1 MEKKIQKD
9 SWLRK
14 IWTLAV
20 VGVMAVVGAG
30 SAWGQDASNPT
41 VIVPADNRTTVHT
54 RTEIIYV
61 DKERELYIPELR
73 INDGYSMD
81 YNRDYAWYV
90 HWYIE
95 KGGGNIKGIDI
106 TLNGNEVQSR
116 GGMIVSG
123 SANATYKT
131 DLRHS
136 ADGLWWYEGHGTGN
150 INNPTGA
157 LLQTQVNGMYE
168 HLSSCAST
176 ITYTA
181 PEGGLNSNDEVVLIC
196 DVSNYRDYTVLENKN
211 GTITNFKEPTLLK
224 RYKYVIR
231 PASECY
237 SVLDAKKPMEI
248 YNIDYP
254 AESASTINI
263 SMLSLPQ
270 NYFWHNGSSLVS
282 GEKFKYS
289 IGTANNEEEY
299 LAYKEFNQYQYQ
311 AQQINLEAYKEKSV
325 IVYVKATNGNSP
337 VLATYTFNPISGN
350 GFLLENEITEDRKP
364 ENNKDLYEVIGTV
377 DFDQEEPI
385 STLTGSNYTDNM
397 AAEPMEQSET
407 VYGFVHKD
415 LASMREYLTSSQN
428 QYGLYRSAGLT
439 DVSVSVTTSD
449 KHNPKYIFKGK
460 DNKDMEKSYKWISPY
475 MDWNEYGDDVL
486 YDRTYEKNGTYGFF
500 YYIDASD
507 DPGTLVDVPIDGL
520 LCGYTELVVTAW
532 VADMTRPSPATSTGY
547 KPLPPNINLILKG
560 TYQNE
565 EVVLHRFTSGDAKV
579 KYDNNVNQNL
589 MKWQQLCYRITLN
602 IENIEEYSDFHLEVQ
617 NNEPHTDGADYAIDD
632 VCIYKTKPNIRVARK
647 DECDASTL
655 TVSSDYGTLLRNM
668 GWKAGQDVPNTV
680 NRPANMQ
687 QYNYGF
693 PEGAEGNKYGNIY
706 FAFLEGLKNVEHE
719 DGSTEL
725 VVGTPDTEFLSY
737 SSKDK
742 LDKDIKPIVVEDG
755 KYRWVR
761 VNRSLTNPSYQSVY
775 SYRVVISTDISNLPD
790 NEAAALAQEKIWN
803 FQAVLDFNADTERGW
818 ATNRADK
825 DKIPKSIDIKEDG
838 TITTIKAGDGL
849 IKANKLTVKNIANE
863 ENNDLYIK
871 LGEELYKYLQI
882 PRMRCPWRT
891 TENGVER
898 LNLYEMDVTVTDL
911 MYVGEEYGQ
920 DASGNPLTA
929 SGKYHVML
937 FSATQ
942 INNYANPTE
951 VSKDIVASPCALISP
966 FEVQPSAT
974 ILVRTTSDD
983 NTAICLGSLKKITA
997 ELNFYE
1003 DKGGKDVPTE
1013 APTDLDYVFDWYLGS
1028 RADYDAIEDQYKF
1041 TVKDAIVAYRTYSS
1055 NATSPFEKEDLK
1067 SWLPS
1072 DTNMKTVLENLFDKE
1087 LLLTGTTPGEAFD
1100 LRIEQEQIVAM
1111 PYVQEGYSVGDK
1123 TYIYCT
1129 EETNVDLRVSDNM
1142 IPELHLGFPD
1152 VSYPFK
1158 GEVPLRL
1165 GHVNMGQTIPLTI
1178 PVRKGFT
1185 DTMAG
1190 DKLGKP
1196 TTGATVSIEI
1206 SPNTYKDV
1214 GVLNKLEIS
1223 KDAQNATIEIVFN
1236 DDAKTVLLEGHQY
1249 DLFIPFI
1256 QYQGNSIL
1264 TDECDGLISLPVK
1277 IVPEYLT
1284 WKGDPTDLWQSDME
1298 NWTIS
1303 TSDELYQKVTNTKAT
1318 PSYSPLYFTK
1328 ITIPAGMELQ
1338 LKAPVYKG
1346 NVLTWDSADSD
1357 DLFRYDMAVNNTG
1370 EGNAIKV
1377 VPYYINDIEQIYFK
1391 PKATLLDQYRLT
1403 YDKAWVEFE
1412 MTPGDDY
1419 WMASPLKEVYAGDMY
1434 APTSGGQQNTEAFT
1448 PIKYDSDKNDRWNPA
1463 FYQKAWDN
1471 KIQYAAS
1478 ANKNGIPDN
1487 SEIEKVDIVPS
1498 NWSIEYNDVTVPY
1511 TIGKGFYS
1519 RVEMTGATNNTVRV
1533 RLPKADNDYKYEYSP
1548 TTRALHDVTDK
1559 TEQPN
1564 LADLDADGSMILDL
1578 SKVDND
1584 RDHFLI
1590 GNPYMAY
1597 LDMEKFLGANANVL
1611 AKKYWTIDNGKVIV
1625 GTPDVVGTS
1634 GEWPDEQTS
1643 GYVAP
1648 MQAFFVERVGYDP
1661 NATKADGETTETKN
1675 VTFKASMTVSAT
1687 NAETK
1692 AFAATNP
1699 VLTLTA
1705 SSKEGQSRAAVVQKS
1720 DASNQYEADKDAV
1733 ALLDSEIDAPMAYT
1747 IAGNYAAAVNAIH
1760 DYKNVPLG
1768 VYAKDGEEVE
1778 LTIEGASQLVSPLY
1792 LYDAVTRS
1800 TTPIEGD
1807 SYTLSLTG
1815 SSHGRYFLTTDEGIK
1830 AEGDIRI
1837 YSPAD
1842 GQLIIASTPSDRLKQ
1857 VQVYDLNGRMVESRQ
1872 NVGTATCQLYVS
1884 SGIYIV
1890 RVQSEQGEAQAK
1902 LKIK

>member
-1 MEKKIQKD
+1 MEKRIQKD

-20 VGVMAVVGAG
+20 VGVMTIVGAG
-30 SAWGQDASNPT
+30 SAWGQTTINPASNR
-41 VIVPADNRTTVHT
+41 NTVHT

-61 DKERELYIPELR
+61 DGSRELYIPELR
-73 INDGYSMD
+73 INDASFS

-90 HWYIE
+90 HWYGA
-95 KGGGNIKGIDI
+95 KGSIAGKNINIDKPTAEARGGAVRGGN
-106 TLNGNEVQSR
+106 
-116 GGMIVSG
+116 
-123 SANATYKT
+123 YKT
-131 DLRHS
+131 DLRS
-136 ADGLWWYEGHGTGN
+136 ATDGLWWYEGHGTKDTN
-150 INNPTGA
+150 APTGN
-157 LLQTQVNGMYE
+157 LSQEQSNGQYL
-168 HLSSCAST
+168 HLASCAST
-176 ITYTA
+176 ITYTE
-181 PEGGLNSNDEVVLIC
+181 PSGGLTGEDVLIC
-196 DVSNYRDYTVLENKN
+196 DVSNYRDYNLSGNT
-211 GTITNFKEPTLLK
+211 FQEPTLLK
-224 RYKYVIR
+224 RYKYIIR
-231 PASECY
+231 SAEECATKLK
-237 SVLDAKKPMEI
+237 SGPLET

-254 AESASTINI
+254 IRSASSINF

-270 NYFWHNGSSLVS
+270 NYFWYEGSSLVS
-282 GEKFKYS
+282 ASGFQYR
-289 IGTANNEEEY
+289 IGTVGAFTDFPAN
-299 LAYKEFNQYQYQ
+299 QPQVVT
-311 AQQINLEAYKEKSV
+311 INLSSYTSESV
-325 IVYVKATNGNSP
+325 TVYVRATNGSENRP
-337 VLATYTFNPISGN
+337 ILATYTFNPTSGTE
-350 GFLLENEITEDRKP
+350 FVLEDYVSDNRKP
-364 ENNKDLYEVIGTV
+364 ENDKDMYELIGSV
-377 DFDQEEPI
+377 DFDQDNRV
-385 STLTGSNYTDNM
+385 SSLTAANYQDNI
-397 AAEPMEQSET
+397 AYSPMEQSET
-407 VYGFVHKD
+407 VYGF
-415 LASMREYLTSSQN
+415 LYPNTPSMRSYLTPSQN
-428 QYGLYRSAGLT
+428 QYGLYRSANVGSIST
-439 DVSVSVTTSD
+439 NSVAIS
-449 KHNPKYIFKGK
+449 GK
-460 DNKDMEKSYKWISPY
+460 TYRWIPPLMNGSYAGENW
-475 MDWNEYGDDVL
+475 VL
-486 YDRTYEKNGTYGFF
+486 YDRTWEKGGKEYGFF

-507 DPGTLVDVPIDGL
+507 DPGTLVNVPIDGT

-532 VADMTRPSPATSTGY
+532 VADMTRPSDS
-547 KPLPPNINLILKG
+547 PLPPNINLILKG
-560 TYQNE
+560 YHKNDNDN
-565 EVVLHRFTSGDAKV
+565 EVVLHQFTSGNALTQGDP
-579 KYDNNVNQNL
+579 NNYL
-589 MKWQQLCYRITLN
+589 MKWQQLCYRITLTEED
-602 IENIEEYSDFHLEVQ
+602 IENYHNFHLEVQ

-775 SYRVVISTDISNLPD
+775 SYRVVISTDISKLPD
-790 NEAAALAQEKIWN
+790 NEADALAQEKKWN
-803 FQAVLDFNADTERGW
+803 FQAVLDFNADTKRGW
-818 ATNRADK
+818 AADRK
-825 DKIPKSIDIKEDG
+825 ENEIPKSIDIKEDG
-838 TITTIKAGDGL
+838 TITTIEAGDGL
-849 IKANKLTVKNIANE
+849 IKANKLTVNNIANE
-863 ENNDLYIK
+863 DNNDLYIK

-942 INNYANPTE
+942 INNYADPTQ
-951 VSKDIVASPCALISP
+951 VGRDVVASPCALISP

-974 ILVRTTSDD
+974 IVVRTTSDD
-983 NTAICLGSLKKITA
+983 NTAICLGTLKKITA

-1028 RADYDAIEDQYKF
+1028 RADYDAIEEKYKF

-1072 DTNMKTVLENLFDKE
+1072 DTNMKTVLENLFEKE

-1111 PYVQEGYSVGDK
+1111 PYVQKEYSVGDK

-1178 PVRKGFT
+1178 PVREGFT
-1185 DTMAG
+1185 NTMAG

-1223 KDAQNATIEIVFN
+1223 KNAQNATIEIAFN
-1236 DDAKTVLLEGHQY
+1236 DDAKTVLLEGQQY
-1249 DLFIPFI
+1249 ELFIPFI
-1256 QYQGNSIL
+1256 QYQGNSLL

-1284 WKGDPTDLWQSDME
+1284 WKGNPTDLWQSDMK

-1303 TSDELYQKVTNTKAT
+1303 ISDELYNKVSNTAKT

-1328 ITIPAGMELQ
+1328 ITIPAGKELQ
-1338 LKAPVYKG
+1338 LKEPEYKG
-1346 NVLTWDSADSD
+1346 RVLKSWTSEGD
-1357 DLFRYDMAVNNTG
+1357 DNFRYDMAVNNTG
-1370 EGNAIKV
+1370 EKEAIEV

-1391 PKATLLDQYRLT
+1391 PEATLLNQHRLT

-1463 FYQKAWDN
+1463 FYQKAWN
-1471 KIQYAAS
+1471 RCVTYADAES
-1478 ANKNGIPDN
+1478 DGDATSTVTVEAVK
-1487 SEIEKVDIVPS
+1487 S
-1498 NWSIEYNDVTVPY
+1498 NWSVEYNNTTTPY
-1511 TIGKGFYS
+1511 SIGKGFYL
-1519 RVEMTGATNNTVRV
+1519 RVEDEDATENTVMV
-1533 RLPKADNDYKYEYSP
+1533 RLPKNDEHYTYETRVADGINNVDTK
-1548 TTRALHDVTDK
+1548 RHQK
-1559 TEQPN
+1559 N
-1564 LADLDADGSMILDL
+1564 LADLDTDGSMTLDL
-1578 SKVDND
+1578 STVDND
-1584 RDHFLI
+1584 GDHFLI

-1597 LDMEKFLGANANVL
+1597 LDMSAFLGANTNVL
-1611 AKKYWTIDNGKVIV
+1611 ANKYWTVDGNKGVIV
-1625 GTPDVVGTS
+1625 GTPDVV
-1634 GEWPDEQTS
+1634 WPDGSELTS
-1643 GYVAP
+1643 GYIAP

-1661 NATKADGETTETKN
+1661 NATKADGETTETKK
-1675 VTFKASMTVSAT
+1675 VTFNASMTVSAT
-1687 NAETK
+1687 TATNTETK

-1705 SSKEGQSRAAVVQKS
+1705 SSKQGQSRAAVVQKS

-1778 LTIEGASQLVSPLY
+1778 LSIEGASQLVSPLY

-1800 TTPIEGD
+1800 TTPIDGD
-1807 SYTLSLTG
+1807 SFTLNLTG

-1872 NVGTATCQLYVS
+1872 NVGTATCQLYVPG
-1884 SGIYIV
+1884 GIYIV

>member
-1 MEKKIQKD
+1 MEKRIQKD

-14 IWTLAV
+14 IRTLAV
-20 VGVMAVVGAG
+20 VGVMAAVGAG
-30 SAWGQDASNPT
+30 SVWGQTTINPASNR
-41 VIVPADNRTTVHT
+41 NTVHT

-61 DKERELYIPELR
+61 DGSRELYIPELR
-73 INDGYSMD
+73 INDASAD
-81 YNRDYAWYV
+81 RSYAWYV
-90 HWYIE
+90 HWYGSRGTIA
-95 KGGGNIKGIDI
+95 KKDI
-106 TLNGNEVQSR
+106 TLDHDAAYSR
-116 GGMIVSG
+116 GGIVKG
-123 SANATYKT
+123 GTYHS
-131 DLRHS
+131 DLRES
-136 ADGLWWYEGHGTGN
+136 TDGYWWYEGYGTSSTDK
-150 INNPTGA
+150 PTGA
-157 LLQTQVNGMYE
+157 LIEAEYADGGDYY
-168 HLSSCAST
+168 HLASCAST
-176 ITYTA
+176 ITYSI
-181 PEGGLNSNDEVVLIC
+181 PSEGLSENDEDVLIC
-196 DVSNYRDYTVLENKN
+196 DVSNYRNYDWVNDKT
-211 GTITNFKEPTLLK
+211 FKEPTLLK
-224 RYKYVIR
+224 RYKYIIR
-231 PASECY
+231 PATECADK
-237 SVLDAKKPMEI
+237 LKNGPLET

-254 AESASTINI
+254 IESAKTINF

-270 NYFWHNGSSLVS
+270 NYFWYENSSLVS
-282 GEKFKYS
+282 AIGFEYKIGENGSYIPFP
-289 IGTANNEEEY
+289 T
-299 LAYKEFNQYQYQ
+299 NQPQVM
-311 AQQINLEAYKEKSV
+311 QIDLSAHTSGSV
-325 IVYVKATNGNSP
+325 VVYVRAINGNVDRP
-337 VLATYTFNPISGN
+337 ILATYKFNPTSKT
-350 GFLLENEITEDRKP
+350 GFLLENEISEDRKP

-377 DFDQEEPI
+377 DFDQEKVI
-385 STLTGSNYTDNM
+385 SSLTSNNYADNI
-397 AAEPMEQSET
+397 ADEPMEQSET
-407 VYGFVHKD
+407 VYGFMYKNLPSARV
-415 LASMREYLTSSQN
+415 YLTSSQN
-428 QYGLYRSAGLT
+428 QYGLYRSAGLEG
-439 DVSVSVTTSD
+439 VS
-449 KHNPKYIFKGK
+449 
-460 DNKDMEKSYKWISPY
+460 KSYDSKNGSISYTFNGYSKRYLWIPAVRNW
-475 MDWNEYGDDVL
+475 DTYGADCVF
-486 YDRTYEKNGTYGFF
+486 YDRTHAKDNTKYGFF

-507 DPGTLVDVPIDGL
+507 DPGTLVNVPIDGT

-532 VADMTRPSPATSTGY
+532 LADMTRAYKNDVKQSDGSTKY
-547 KPLPPNINLILKG
+547 IKPLAPNINLILKG
-560 TYQNE
+560 TDPKGN
-565 EVVLHRFTSGDAKV
+565 EVVLHQFTSGDAKTDYGED
-579 KYDNNVNQNL
+579 KDNDINKNL
-589 MKWQQLCYRITLN
+589 MKWQQLCYRITLTEED
-602 IENIEEYSDFHLEVQ
+602 IENYHNFHLEVQ

-668 GWKAGQDVPNTV
+668 GWKAGQDVPNTAD
-680 NRPANMQ
+680 RPDHMQ

-693 PEGAEGNKYGNIY
+693 PAGDEGDKYGNIY
-706 FAFLEGLKNVEHE
+706 FAFLEGLKEVEHE

-725 VVGTPDTEFLSY
+725 IVGADGTDLSY
-737 SSKDK
+737 EAKDK

-775 SYRVVISTDISNLPD
+775 SYRVVISTDISKLPD
-790 NEAAALAQEKIWN
+790 NEADALAQEKKWN
-803 FQAVLDFNADTERGW
+803 FQAVLDFNADTKRGW

-825 DKIPKSIDIKEDG
+825 DKIPQSIDIKEDG
-838 TITTIKAGDGL
+838 TITTIEDGDGL
-849 IKANKLTVKNIANE
+849 IKANKLTVNNIANE
-863 ENNDLYIK
+863 DNNDLYIK

-951 VSKDIVASPCALISP
+951 VGKDVVASPCALISP

-983 NTAICLGSLKKITA
+983 NTAICLGTLKKITA

-1041 TVKDAIVAYRTYSS
+1041 TVKNAIVAYRTYSS

-1072 DTNMKTVLENLFDKE
+1072 DTNMKAVLEYLFDKE

-1111 PYVQEGYSVGDK
+1111 PYVQEGYSVGSK

-1178 PVRKGFT
+1178 PVREGFT

-1223 KDAQNATIEIVFN
+1223 KNAQNATIEIAFN
-1236 DDAKTVLLEGHQY
+1236 DDAKTVLLEGQQY
-1249 DLFIPFI
+1249 ELFIPFI
-1256 QYQGNSIL
+1256 QYQGNSLL
-1264 TDECDGLISLPVK
+1264 TNECDGLISLPVK
-1277 IVPEYLT
+1277 IVPKYLT
-1284 WKGDPTDLWQSDME
+1284 WKGKAIDLWQSDMK

-1303 TSDELYQKVTNTKAT
+1303 TSGELYNKVSNTAET
-1318 PSYSPLYFTK
+1318 PSYSPLYFTR
-1328 ITIPAGMELQ
+1328 ITIPAGKELQ
-1338 LKAPVYKG
+1338 LKEPGYEG
-1346 NVLTWDSADSD
+1346 RVLKSWTSEGD
-1357 DLFRYDMAVNNTG
+1357 DNFRYDMAVNNTG
-1370 EGNAIKV
+1370 DNEAIQV
-1377 VPYYINDIEQIYFK
+1377 VPYYINGIEQIYFK
-1391 PKATLLDQYRLT
+1391 PGATLLNQHRLT

-1434 APTSGGQQNTEAFT
+1434 APTDGGQQNTEAFT
-1448 PIKYDSDKNDRWNPA
+1448 DITYGSDNSRWNPA
-1463 FYQKAWDN
+1463 FYQKAWN
-1471 KIQYAAS
+1471 KDIQYAAS
-1478 ANKNGIPDN
+1478 DANKDGVPDD
-1487 SEIEKVDIVPS
+1487 SEITSVEVVPS
-1498 NWSIEYNDVTVPY
+1498 NWSIEYNDATVSY
-1511 TIGKGFYS
+1511 AIGKGFYS
-1519 RVEMTGATNNTVRV
+1519 RVEMTGATDNTVKV
-1533 RLPKADNDYKYEYSP
+1533 RLPKADNDYEYEYSP
-1548 TTRALHDVTDK
+1548 TTRALHDITDK

-1564 LADLDADGSMILDL
+1564 LADLDTDGSMTLDL
-1578 SKVDND
+1578 TKVDND
-1584 RDHFLI
+1584 GNHFLV

-1597 LDMEKFLGANANVL
+1597 LNMAAFLDANDNVL
-1611 AKKYWTIDNGKVIV
+1611 EKKYWTIDVKEGTVSV
-1625 GTPDVVGTS
+1625 GTPDVAW
-1634 GEWPDEQTS
+1634 GEGANS

-1648 MQAFFVERVGYDP
+1648 MQAFFVERKGYTP
-1661 NATKADGETTETKN
+1661 TKADEPTEGTKLE
-1675 VTFKASMTVSAT
+1675 VTFNAGMTVSAT
-1687 NAETK
+1687 EVTTSDDTK
-1692 AFAATNP
+1692 SFSAVNP

-1705 SSKEGQSRAAVVQKS
+1705 TSKQGQSRAAVVQKS

-1747 IAGNYAAAVNAIH
+1747 VAGSYAAAVNAIH

-1778 LTIEGASQLVSPLY
+1778 LSIEGASQLVSPLY

-1800 TTPIEGD
+1800 TTPIDGD
-1807 SYTLSLTG
+1807 SFTLNLTG

-1872 NVGTATCQLYVS
+1872 NVGTATCQLYVPG
-1884 SGIYIV
+1884 GIYIV
-1890 RVQSEQGEAQAK
+1890 RVQSEQGEAQ

>member
-1 MEKKIQKD
+1 MDDAVDGINVYTRKD
-9 SWLRK
+9 
-14 IWTLAV
+14 
-20 VGVMAVVGAG
+20 G
-30 SAWGQDASNPT
+30 NPG
-41 VIVPADNRTTVHT
+41 
-54 RTEIIYV
+54 
-61 DKERELYIPELR
+61 R
-73 INDGYSMD
+73 I
-81 YNRDYAWYV
+81 
-90 HWYIE
+90 
-95 KGGGNIKGIDI
+95 
-106 TLNGNEVQSR
+106 
-116 GGMIVSG
+116 
-123 SANATYKT
+123 
-131 DLRHS
+131 
-136 ADGLWWYEGHGTGN
+136 
-150 INNPTGA
+150 
-157 LLQTQVNGMYE
+157 
-168 HLSSCAST
+168 
-176 ITYTA
+176 
-181 PEGGLNSNDEVVLIC
+181 
-196 DVSNYRDYTVLENKN
+196 
-211 GTITNFKEPTLLK
+211 
-224 RYKYVIR
+224 
-231 PASECY
+231 
-237 SVLDAKKPMEI
+237 
-248 YNIDYP
+248 
-254 AESASTINI
+254 
-263 SMLSLPQ
+263 
-270 NYFWHNGSSLVS
+270 
-282 GEKFKYS
+282 
-289 IGTANNEEEY
+289 
-299 LAYKEFNQYQYQ
+299 
-311 AQQINLEAYKEKSV
+311 
-325 IVYVKATNGNSP
+325 
-337 VLATYTFNPISGN
+337 
-350 GFLLENEITEDRKP
+350 
-364 ENNKDLYEVIGTV
+364 
-377 DFDQEEPI
+377 
-385 STLTGSNYTDNM
+385 
-397 AAEPMEQSET
+397 
-407 VYGFVHKD
+407 
-415 LASMREYLTSSQN
+415 
-428 QYGLYRSAGLT
+428 
-439 DVSVSVTTSD
+439 
-449 KHNPKYIFKGK
+449 
-460 DNKDMEKSYKWISPY
+460 
-475 MDWNEYGDDVL
+475 L
-486 YDRTYEKNGTYGFF
+486 YDRTHMKNSNQYGYF
-500 YYIDASD
+500 YYIDATD
-507 DPGTLVDVPIDGL
+507 EPGTIVNVSIDGT
-520 LCGYTELVVTAW
+520 LCGYTELVVVAW
-532 VADMTRPSPATSTGY
+532 LADMTRARFVRGGNKY
-547 KPLPPNINLILKG
+547 PLPPNINLILKG
-560 TYQNE
+560 YDKQNN
-565 EVVLHRFTSGDAKV
+565 EVVLHRFTSGDALTD
-579 KYDNNVNQNL
+579 YNNSEHLGYNMNL
-589 MKWQQLCYRITLN
+589 MKWQQLCYRITLTEED
-602 IENIEEYSDFHLEVQ
+602 IENYHNFHLEVQ

-761 VNRSLTNPSYQSVY
+761 VNRSLTHPSYQSVY
-775 SYRVVISTDISNLPD
+775 SYRVVISTDISKLPD
-790 NEAAALAQEKIWN
+790 NEADALAQEKKWN

-825 DKIPKSIDIKEDG
+825 DEIPKSIDIKENG
-838 TITTIKAGDGL
+838 TITTIEAGDGL
-849 IKANKLTVKNIANE
+849 IKANKLTVNNIANE
-863 ENNDLYIK
+863 DNNDLYIK

-898 LNLYEMDVTVTDL
+898 LNLYEMDVTITDL

-937 FSATQ
+937 FSAKQ
-942 INNYANPTE
+942 INNYANPTDVGKE
-951 VSKDIVASPCALISP
+951 VVASPCALISP

-983 NTAICLGSLKKITA
+983 NTAICLGTLKKITA

-1013 APTDLDYVFDWYLGS
+1013 APTDLAYVFDWYLGS
-1028 RADYDAIEDQYKF
+1028 RADYDAIEDKYQF
-1041 TVKDAIVAYRTYSS
+1041 SVKDAIVDYRKHSS
-1055 NATSPFEKEDLK
+1055 NTTEAFTPDDADWK
-1067 SWLPS
+1067 SWSPS
-1072 DTNMKTVLENLFDKE
+1072 NTDMKTVLEDLFDKE

-1111 PYVQEGYSVGDK
+1111 PYVQEEYSAGGK

-1206 SPNTYKDV
+1206 TPNTYKDV

-1223 KDAQNATIEIVFN
+1223 KDAQDATIEIVFN
-1236 DDAKTVLLEGHQY
+1236 DDAKTVLLEGEQY
-1249 DLFIPFI
+1249 ELFIPFI
-1256 QYQGNSIL
+1256 QYQGNSLL
-1264 TDECDGLISLPVK
+1264 TNECDGLISLPVK

-1284 WKGDPTDLWQSDME
+1284 WKGEATDLWQSDMD

-1303 TSDELYQKVTNTKAT
+1303 TSEELYNKVSNANPT

-1328 ITIPAGMELQ
+1328 ITIPAGKELQ
-1338 LKAPVYKG
+1338 LKEPEYDG
-1346 NVLTWDSADSD
+1346 RVLKSWASEGD
-1357 DLFRYDMAVNNTG
+1357 DNFRYDMAVNNTG
-1370 EGNAIKV
+1370 EKEAIEV

-1391 PKATLLDQYRLT
+1391 PSATLLNQHHLT

-1434 APTSGGQQNTEAFT
+1434 APTDGGQQNTEAFT
-1448 PIKYDSDKNDRWNPA
+1448 DIEYGESNNRWNPA
-1463 FYQKAWDN
+1463 FYQKAWDEAIN
-1471 KIQYAAS
+1471 YAAS
-1478 ANKNGIPDN
+1478 KDADGKAT
-1487 SEIEKVDIVPS
+1487 EIVPVDAVKS
-1498 NWSIEYNDVTVPY
+1498 NWSIEYNDATVPY
-1511 TIGKGFYS
+1511 SIGKGFYL
-1519 RVEMTGATNNTVRV
+1519 RVETDETPTNRKVMV
-1533 RLPKADNDYKYEYSP
+1533 RLPKKDAHYVYE
-1548 TTRALHDVTDK
+1548 TRATDDINNVGAK
-1559 TEQPN
+1559 TNQKN
-1564 LADLDADGSMILDL
+1564 LADLDADDGSMTLDL
-1578 SKVDND
+1578 LTKVDND
-1584 RDHFLI
+1584 GNHFLV

-1597 LDMEKFLGANANVL
+1597 LKMGGDDGFLAVNKSVL
-1611 AKKYWTIDNGKVIV
+1611 AQKYWTIDVKEGTVSV
-1625 GTPDVVGTS
+1625 GTPDVAW
-1634 GEWPDEQTS
+1634 GEGANS

-1648 MQAFFVERVGYDP
+1648 MQAFFVESVDYNPGTTR
-1661 NATKADGETTETKN
+1661 AEGETTEAKK
-1675 VTFKASMTVSAT
+1675 VTFNASMTVA
-1687 NAETK
+1687 
-1692 AFAATNP
+1692 AATATTNGGTKSFSAVNP
-1699 VLTLTA
+1699 ILTLTA
-1705 SSKEGQSRAAVVQKS
+1705 SSKQGQSRAAVVQKS

-1747 IAGNYAAAVNAIH
+1747 VAGSYAAAVNAIH

-1778 LTIEGASQLVSPLY
+1778 LSIEGASQLVSPLY

-1800 TTPIEGD
+1800 TTPIDGD
-1807 SYTLSLTG
+1807 SFTLNLTG

-1872 NVGTATCQLYVS
+1872 NVGTATCQLYVAG
-1884 SGIYIV
+1884 GIYIV

>member
-14 IWTLAV
+14 IRTLAV
-20 VGVMAVVGAG
+20 VGVMTIAGAG
-30 SAWGQDASNPT
+30 SAWGQTTINP
-41 VIVPADNRTTVHT
+41 ALNRNTVHT

-61 DKERELYIPELR
+61 DGSRELYIPELR
-73 INDGYSMD
+73 INDASYS

-90 HWYIE
+90 HWYGASGTIVGKDIAIDKSTAE
-95 KGGGNIKGIDI
+95 ARGGAVRGGN
-106 TLNGNEVQSR
+106 
-116 GGMIVSG
+116 
-123 SANATYKT
+123 YKT
-131 DLRHS
+131 DLRS
-136 ADGLWWYEGHGTGN
+136 ATDGLWWYEGHGTKDTN
-150 INNPTGA
+150 APTGN
-157 LLQTQVNGMYE
+157 LSQERSNGQYL
-168 HLSSCAST
+168 HLASCAST
-176 ITYTA
+176 ITYTE
-181 PEGGLNSNDEVVLIC
+181 PSGGLTGEDVLIC
-196 DVSNYRDYTVLENKN
+196 DVSNYRDYNLS
-211 GTITNFKEPTLLK
+211 GSAFQEPTLLK
-224 RYKYVIR
+224 RYKYIIR
-231 PASECY
+231 SAKECATK
-237 SVLDAKKPMEI
+237 LQNGPLET

-254 AESASTINI
+254 IKSASSINF

-270 NYFWHNGSSLVS
+270 NYFWYEGSSLVS
-282 GEKFKYS
+282 ASGFQYR
-289 IGTANNEEEY
+289 IGTVGDFTDFPAN
-299 LAYKEFNQYQYQ
+299 QPQVIT
-311 AQQINLEAYKEKSV
+311 INLSSYTSESV
-325 IVYVKATNGNSP
+325 TVYVRATNGSDNRP
-337 VLATYTFNPISGN
+337 ILATYTFNPTSDTEFI
-350 GFLLENEITEDRKP
+350 LEDDGIPDARKP
-364 ENNKDLYEVIGTV
+364 ENDKDMYELIGSV
-377 DFDQEEPI
+377 DFDQDNRIP
-385 STLTGSNYTDNM
+385 SLTATNYQDNI
-397 AAEPMEQSET
+397 AYRPMKPSET
-407 VYGFVHKD
+407 VYGF
-415 LASMREYLTSSQN
+415 LYPNTPSMRSYLTPSQN
-428 QYGLYRSAGLT
+428 QYGLYRSANVENIST
-439 DVSVSVTTSD
+439 
-449 KHNPKYIFKGK
+449 NPDPDQDPDPNAIKISGKTYRWIPPLMNADHYKGE
-460 DNKDMEKSYKWISPY
+460 NW
-475 MDWNEYGDDVL
+475 VL
-486 YDRTYEKNGTYGFF
+486 YDRTWEKGGEEYGFF

-507 DPGTLVDVPIDGL
+507 DPGTLVNVPIDGI

-532 VADMTRPSPATSTGY
+532 VADMTRPSES
-547 KPLPPNINLILKG
+547 PLPPNINLILKG
-560 TYQNE
+560 YHINDNDK
-565 EVVLHRFTSGDAKV
+565 EVVLHQFTSGNALTQGDP
-579 KYDNNVNQNL
+579 NNYL
-589 MKWQQLCYRITLN
+589 MKWQQLCYRITLTEED
-602 IENIEEYSDFHLEVQ
+602 IENYHNFHLEVQ

-668 GWKAGQDVPNTV
+668 GWKAGQDVPNTE
-680 NRPANMQ
+680 NRPEDMQ

-693 PEGAEGNKYGNIY
+693 PAGDEGNKYGNIY
-706 FAFLEGLKNVEHE
+706 FAFIEGLTEKVYE

-725 VVGTPDTEFLSY
+725 IVGKDGTDLSY
-737 SSKDK
+737 AAKDK
-742 LDKDIKPIVVEDG
+742 LDEDIKPIVVEDG

-775 SYRVVISTDISNLPD
+775 SYRVVISTDISKLPT
-790 NEAAALAQEKIWN
+790 NETAALEQEKKWN
-803 FQAVLDFNADTERGW
+803 FRAILDFNEDKKREW
-818 ATNRADK
+818 ATDRADK
-825 DKIPKSIDIKEDG
+825 NEIPESIDIKADG
-838 TITTIKAGDGL
+838 TITTIEAGDGL
-849 IKANKLTVKNIANE
+849 IKAGTLTVGNIANE
-863 ENNDLYIK
+863 ENEELYTK

-951 VSKDIVASPCALISP
+951 VDKDVVASPCALISP

-1041 TVKDAIVAYRTYSS
+1041 TVKDAIVAYRAYSS

-1072 DTNMKTVLENLFDKE
+1072 NTNMKTVLENLFDKE

-1111 PYVQEGYSVGDK
+1111 PYVQEEYSAGGK

-1284 WKGDPTDLWQSDME
+1284 WKGDPTDLWQSDMK

-1303 TSDELYQKVTNTKAT
+1303 TSDDLYQKVTNTEAT

-1338 LKAPVYKG
+1338 LKAPVYKE

-1434 APTSGGQQNTEAFT
+1434 APTIGGQQNTEAFT

-1478 ANKNGIPDN
+1478 AEKNGIPDE

-1519 RVEMTGATNNTVRV
+1519 RVEMTGATDNTVRV
-1533 RLPKADNDYKYEYSP
+1533 RLPKADNDYKYEYSL

-1584 RDHFLI
+1584 GDHFLV

-1597 LDMEKFLGANANVL
+1597 LDMSKFFTETNKAVIGE
-1611 AKKYWTIDNGKVIV
+1611 KYWTINDGTVSV
-1625 GTPDVVGTS
+1625 GTPDVVW
-1634 GEWPDEQTS
+1634 GEGSKT
-1643 GYVAP
+1643 GYIAP
-1648 MQAFFVERVGYDP
+1648 MQAFFVERAGYTP
-1661 NATKADGETTETKN
+1661 TTTKADETTEAKME
-1675 VTFKASMTVSAT
+1675 VTFDASMTVSAEDIPT
-1687 NAETK
+1687 SAETK

-1778 LTIEGASQLVSPLY
+1778 LTIEGASRLVSPLY

-1800 TTPIEGD
+1800 TTPIDGD
-1807 SYTLSLTG
+1807 SFTLNLTG

-1872 NVGTATCQLYVS
+1872 NVGTATCQLYVPG
-1884 SGIYIV
+1884 GIYIV

>member
-1 MEKKIQKD
+1 MEKRIQKD

-30 SAWGQDASNPT
+30 SAWGQTTINPASNR
-41 VIVPADNRTTVHT
+41 NTVHT

-61 DKERELYIPELR
+61 DGSRELYIPELR
-73 INDGYSMD
+73 INDASAD
-81 YNRDYAWYV
+81 RSYAWYV
-90 HWYIE
+90 HWYGSRGTIA
-95 KGGGNIKGIDI
+95 KKDI
-106 TLNGNEVQSR
+106 TLDHDAAYSR
-116 GGMIVSG
+116 GGIVKG
-123 SANATYKT
+123 GTYHS
-131 DLRHS
+131 DLRES
-136 ADGLWWYEGHGTGN
+136 TDGYWWYEGYGTSSTDK
-150 INNPTGA
+150 PTEA
-157 LLQTQVNGMYE
+157 LIEAGYADGGDYY
-168 HLSSCAST
+168 HLASCAST
-176 ITYTA
+176 ITYSI
-181 PEGGLNSNDEVVLIC
+181 PSEGLSENDEDVLIC
-196 DVSNYRDYTVLENKN
+196 DVSNYRNYDWVNDKT
-211 GTITNFKEPTLLK
+211 FKEPTLLK
-224 RYKYVIR
+224 RYKYIIR
-231 PASECY
+231 PATECADK
-237 SVLDAKKPMEI
+237 LKNGPLET

-254 AESASTINI
+254 IESAKTINF

-270 NYFWHNGSSLVS
+270 NYFWYENSSLVS
-282 GEKFKYS
+282 AIGFEYKIGENGSYIPFP
-289 IGTANNEEEY
+289 T
-299 LAYKEFNQYQYQ
+299 NQPQVM
-311 AQQINLEAYKEKSV
+311 QIDLSAHTSESV
-325 IVYVKATNGNSP
+325 VVYVRATNGNEDRP
-337 VLATYTFNPISGN
+337 ILATYKFNPTSKT
-350 GFLLENEITEDRKP
+350 GFLLENEISEDRKP

-377 DFDQEEPI
+377 DFDQEKVV
-385 STLTGSNYTDNM
+385 SSLTSNNYADNI
-397 AAEPMEQSET
+397 ADEPMEQSET
-407 VYGFVHKD
+407 VYGFMYKNLPSARV
-415 LASMREYLTSSQN
+415 YLTSSQN
-428 QYGLYRSAGLT
+428 QYGLYRSAGLEG
-439 DVSVSVTTSD
+439 VS
-449 KHNPKYIFKGK
+449 
-460 DNKDMEKSYKWISPY
+460 KSYDSNNGSISYTFNGYSKRYLWIPAVRNW
-475 MDWNEYGDDVL
+475 DTYGADCVF
-486 YDRTYEKNGTYGFF
+486 YDRTHAKDNTKYGFF

-507 DPGTLVDVPIDGL
+507 DPGTLVNVPIDGT

-532 VADMTRPSPATSTGY
+532 LADMTRAYKNDVKQSDGSTKY
-547 KPLPPNINLILKG
+547 IKPLAPNINLILKG
-560 TYQNE
+560 TDPKGN
-565 EVVLHRFTSGDAKV
+565 EVVLHQFTSGDAKTDYGGD
-579 KYDNNVNQNL
+579 KDDDINKNL
-589 MKWQQLCYRITLN
+589 MKWQQLCYRITLTEED
-602 IENIEEYSDFHLEVQ
+602 IENYTNFHLEVQ

-761 VNRSLTNPSYQSVY
+761 VNRSLTHPSYQSVY
-775 SYRVVISTDISNLPD
+775 SYRVVISTDINKLPD
-790 NEAAALAQEKIWN
+790 NEADALAQEKKWN

-825 DKIPKSIDIKEDG
+825 GEIPKSIDIKEDG
-838 TITTIKAGDGL
+838 TITTIEDGDGL
-849 IKANKLTVKNIANE
+849 IKANKLTVNNIANE
-863 ENNDLYIK
+863 DNNDLYIK

-898 LNLYEMDVTVTDL
+898 LNLYGMDVTVTDL

-1013 APTDLDYVFDWYLGS
+1013 APSDLDYVFDWYLGS
-1028 RADYDAIEDQYKF
+1028 RADYDAIEEKYNF
-1041 TVKDAIVAYRTYSS
+1041 TVKDAIVDYREKTQNTTKS
-1055 NATSPFEKEDLK
+1055 FKKEDLK
-1067 SWLPS
+1067 SWSPS
-1072 DTNMKTVLENLFDKE
+1072 NSDMKTVLESLFDQE

-1206 SPNTYKDV
+1206 TPNTYKDV

-1223 KDAQNATIEIVFN
+1223 KNAQNATIEIAFN
-1236 DDAKTVLLEGHQY
+1236 DDAKTVLLEGEQY
-1249 DLFIPFI
+1249 ELFIPFI
-1256 QYQGNSIL
+1256 QYQGNSLL

-1277 IVPEYLT
+1277 IVPKYLT
-1284 WKGDPTDLWQSDME
+1284 WKGEATELWQSDMK

-1303 TSDELYQKVTNTKAT
+1303 TSDELYKKVSNTAKT

-1328 ITIPAGMELQ
+1328 ITIPAGKELQ
-1338 LKAPVYKG
+1338 LNTPVYTNPVYTNK
-1346 NVLTWDSADSD
+1346 VLTWDSADDKD
-1357 DLFRYDMAVNNTG
+1357 DVFRYDMAVNNTG
-1370 EGNAIKV
+1370 TDEAIKV

-1391 PKATLLDQYRLT
+1391 PGATLLNQHLLT
-1403 YDKAWVEFE
+1403 YDKAWVEVE

-1434 APTSGGQQNTEAFT
+1434 APTDGGQQNTEAFT
-1448 PIKYDSDKNDRWNPA
+1448 DIEYGESNDRWNPA
-1463 FYQKAWDN
+1463 FYQKAWDEAIN
-1471 KIQYAAS
+1471 YAAS
-1478 ANKNGIPDN
+1478 KDADGKAT
-1487 SEIEKVDIVPS
+1487 EIVSVDAVKS
-1498 NWSIEYNDVTVPY
+1498 NWSIEYNDATVPY
-1511 TIGKGFYS
+1511 SIGKGFYL
-1519 RVEMTGATNNTVRV
+1519 RVETDKAPTNGKVMV
-1533 RLPKADNDYKYEYSP
+1533 RLPKKDAHYAYE
-1548 TTRALHDVTDK
+1548 TRATDDINNVEAK
-1559 TEQPN
+1559 TNQKN
-1564 LADLDADGSMILDL
+1564 LADLGADGSMTLDL
-1578 SKVDND
+1578 LTKVDND
-1584 RDHFLI
+1584 GAHFLV

-1597 LDMEKFLGANANVL
+1597 LKMGGDDGFLAVNKDVL
-1611 AKKYWTIDNGKVIV
+1611 AQKYWTIDNGKVIV
-1625 GTPDVVGTS
+1625 GTPDVVGTT
-1634 GEWPDEQTS
+1634 GEWPDAQTT
-1643 GYVAP
+1643 GYIAP
-1648 MQAFFVERVGYDP
+1648 MQAFFVESKDYNPGSGT
-1661 NATKADGETTETKN
+1661 TKADGEVTEAKK
-1675 VTFKASMTVSAT
+1675 VTFNASMTVAAAT
-1687 NAETK
+1687 AKGQETK
-1692 AFAATNP
+1692 SFSAVNP

-1705 SSKEGQSRAAVVQKS
+1705 TSKQGQSRAAVVQKS

-1733 ALLDSEIDAPMAYT
+1733 ALLDSELDAPMAYT
-1747 IAGNYAAAVNAIH
+1747 VAGSYAAAVNAIH

-1778 LTIEGASQLVSPLY
+1778 LSIEGASQLVSPLY

-1800 TTPIEGD
+1800 TTPIDGD
-1807 SYTLSLTG
+1807 SFTLNLTG

-1872 NVGTATCQLYVS
+1872 NVGTATCQLYVPG
-1884 SGIYIV
+1884 GIYIV

>member
-1 MEKKIQKD
+1 MEKRIQKD

-14 IWTLAV
+14 IRTLAV

-196 DVSNYRDYTVLENKN
+196 DVSNYRDYTVLENEN

-311 AQQINLEAYKEKSV
+311 VQQINLEAYKEKSV

-407 VYGFVHKD
+407 VYGFVYKD

-449 KHNPKYIFKGK
+449 KHNPKYIFKDK

-507 DPGTLVDVPIDGL
+507 DPGTLVDVPIDGM

-761 VNRSLTNPSYQSVY
+761 VNRSLTHPSYQSVY
-775 SYRVVISTDISNLPD
+775 SYRVVISTDISKLPD
-790 NEAAALAQEKIWN
+790 NEADALAQEKKWN

-825 DKIPKSIDIKEDG
+825 DEIPKSIDIKENG
-838 TITTIKAGDGL
+838 TITTIEAGDGL
-849 IKANKLTVKNIANE
+849 IKANKLTVNNIANE
-863 ENNDLYIK
+863 DNNDLYIK

-898 LNLYEMDVTVTDL
+898 LNLYEMDVTITDL

-942 INNYANPTE
+942 INNYANPTDVGKE
-951 VSKDIVASPCALISP
+951 VVASLCALISP

-983 NTAICLGSLKKITA
+983 NTAICLGTLKKITA

-1003 DKGGKDVPTE
+1003 DVGGKDVPTD

-1111 PYVQEGYSVGDK
+1111 PYVLEEYSAGGK

-1236 DDAKTVLLEGHQY
+1236 DDAKTVLLEGQQY
-1249 DLFIPFI
+1249 ELFIPFI
-1256 QYQGNSIL
+1256 QYQGNSLL
-1264 TDECDGLISLPVK
+1264 TNECDGLISLPVK

-1284 WKGDPTDLWQSDME
+1284 WKGEATDLWQSDMD

-1303 TSDELYQKVTNTKAT
+1303 TSEELYNKVSNANPTQ
-1318 PSYSPLYFTK
+1318 SYSPLYFTK
-1328 ITIPAGMELQ
+1328 ITIPAGKELQ
-1338 LKAPVYKG
+1338 LNAPTYTNK
-1346 NVLTWDSADSD
+1346 VLTWDSANDKD
-1357 DLFRYDMAVNNTG
+1357 DVFRYDMAVNNTG
-1370 EGNAIKV
+1370 KDEAIEV

-1391 PKATLLDQYRLT
+1391 PGATLLNQHRLT

-1412 MTPGDDY
+1412 MKPGTDY
-1419 WMASPLKEVYAGDMY
+1419 WMASPL
-1434 APTSGGQQNTEAFT
+1434 APTDGGQQNTEAFT
-1448 PIKYDSDKNDRWNPA
+1448 DIEYGESNDRWNPA
-1463 FYQKAWDN
+1463 FYQKAWDEAIN
-1471 KIQYAAS
+1471 YAAS
-1478 ANKNGIPDN
+1478 KDADGKAT
-1487 SEIEKVDIVPS
+1487 EIVPVDAVKS
-1498 NWSIEYNDVTVPY
+1498 NWSIEYNDATVPY
-1511 TIGKGFYS
+1511 SIGKGFYL
-1519 RVEMTGATNNTVRV
+1519 RVETDKAPTNGKVMV
-1533 RLPKADNDYKYEYSP
+1533 RLPKKDAHYAYE
-1548 TTRALHDVTDK
+1548 TRATDDINNVEAK
-1559 TEQPN
+1559 KNQKN
-1564 LADLDADGSMILDL
+1564 LADLGADGSMTLDL
-1578 SKVDND
+1578 LTKVDND
-1584 RDHFLI
+1584 GNHFLV

-1597 LDMEKFLGANANVL
+1597 LKMDGDNGFLKANEGVIAP
-1611 AKKYWTIDNGKVIV
+1611 KYWTVDGKNGIVV
-1625 GTPDVVGTS
+1625 GTPDVK
-1634 GEWPDEQTS
+1634 WPTGSELSS
-1643 GYVAP
+1643 GYIAP
-1648 MQAFFVERVGYDP
+1648 MQAFFVEKKGYTP
-1661 NATKADGETTETKN
+1661 TKADEPTDETKME
-1675 VTFKASMTVSAT
+1675 VTFSADMTVSAT
-1687 NAETK
+1687 KVSSASDTK
-1692 AFAATNP
+1692 SFSAVNP

-1705 SSKEGQSRAAVVQKS
+1705 TSKQGQSRAAVVQKS

-1747 IAGNYAAAVNAIH
+1747 VAGSYAAAVNAIH

-1778 LTIEGASQLVSPLY
+1778 LSIEGASQLVSPLY

-1800 TTPIEGD
+1800 TTPIDGD
-1807 SYTLSLTG
+1807 SFTLNLTG

-1872 NVGTATCQLYVS
+1872 NVGTATCQLYVA

>member
-9 SWLRK
+9 SWLKK
-14 IWTLAV
+14 IYVLAV
-20 VGVMAVVGAG
+20 AGVMAMVGAG
-30 SAWGQDASNPT
+30 SAWGQEGATIKKAPNT
-41 VIVPADNRTTVHT
+41 GIVHT
-54 RTEIIYV
+54 KTEIIYV
-61 DKERELYIPELR
+61 DGTRELYIPELK
-73 INDGYSMD
+73 INYLHSFD
-81 YNRDYAWYV
+81 WYI
-90 HWYIE
+90 HWYLEGDGTIE
-95 KGGGNIKGIDI
+95 KNNVSINIEEAQ
-106 TLNGNEVQSR
+106 LR
-116 GGMIVSG
+116 GGTFWLPG
-123 SANATYKT
+123 QTTYTSESVLFTEST
-131 DLRHS
+131 DN
-136 ADGLWWYEGHGTGN
+136 GLWWAGSADSDNSHYGIDASSIKYTIPANFTEGK
-150 INNPTGA
+150 IICDLSNNTDG
-157 LLQTQVNGMYE
+157 
-168 HLSSCAST
+168 
-176 ITYTA
+176 
-181 PEGGLNSNDEVVLIC
+181 GGLNG
-196 DVSNYRDYTVLENKN
+196 DV
-211 GTITNFKEPTLLK
+211 FQEPTLLK
-224 RYKYVIR
+224 RYVYEIKPAKDYVDKLNR
-231 PASECY
+231 PESEGGGPE
-237 SVLDAKKPMEI
+237 KFEI
-248 YNIDYP
+248 DFP
-254 AESASTINI
+254 KGCSTVNFT
-263 SMLSLPQ
+263 MPSLPT
-270 NYFWHNGSSLVS
+270 NYFWGNASPYNQGNKFMYSTQKDYVESSYTEFYIELQNGRYSLS
-282 GEKFKYS
+282 
-289 IGTANNEEEY
+289 
-299 LAYKEFNQYQYQ
+299 L
-311 AQQINLEAYKEKSV
+311 QQVQKINLSSVSEPVTYYVRAKS
-325 IVYVKATNGNSP
+325 TNGAVSP
-337 VLATYTFNPISGN
+337 VLAEFTFNPIENAAFELPEGDDMANLSPERKPW
-350 GFLLENEITEDRKP
+350 ENEDLYDEIGVVNFDLV
-364 ENNKDLYEVIGTV
+364 NKDEDNP
-377 DFDQEEPI
+377 DFLERTNNVSKTPLPQDQ
-385 STLTGSNYTDNM
+385 
-397 AAEPMEQSET
+397 T
-407 VYGFVHKD
+407 VYGFLYTDVEST
-415 LASMREYLTSSQN
+415 LSGSTSASN
-428 QYGLYRSAGLT
+428 QYGLFRSANES
-439 DVSVSVTTSD
+439 DVSEDRTTV
-449 KHNPKYIFKGK
+449 GK
-460 DNKDMEKSYKWISPY
+460 KTYLWIPARINSIATPF
-475 MDWNEYGDDVL
+475 
-486 YDRTYEKNGTYGFF
+486 YDRTYYNTGKTRYGYF

-507 DPGTLVDVPIDGL
+507 DPGTIVDVDIDGS
-520 LCGYTELVVTAW
+520 LCGYTELVVVAW
-532 VADMTRPSPATSTGY
+532 LSDMTRASEQNGEL
-547 KPLPPNINLILKG
+547 PLAPNINLILKG
-560 TYQNE
+560 DDEHGN

-579 KYDNNVNQNL
+579 NYVNGINENL
-589 MKWQQLCYRITLN
+589 LKWQQLCYRITLSTN
-602 IENIEEYSDFHLEVQ
+602 VENYTNFHLEVQ
-617 NNEPHTDGADYAIDD
+617 NNEPHTNGADYAIDD
-632 VCIYKTKPNIRVARK
+632 VRIYKTKPNIRVARK

-668 GWKAGQDVPNTV
+668 GWKAGQNVPNTE

-693 PEGAEGNKYGNIY
+693 PEGEEGNKCGNIY
-706 FAFLEGLKNVEHE
+706 FAFLEGLKEVEHE

-725 VVGTPDTEFLSY
+725 VVGTPDTDFLSY

-742 LDKDIKPIVVEDG
+742 LNKDIKPIVVEDG

-775 SYRVVISTDISNLPD
+775 SYRVVISTDISKLPTD
-790 NEAAALAQEKIWN
+790 ETTALAQEKKWN
-803 FQAVLDFNADTERGW
+803 FQAILDFNEDKERGW
-818 ATNRADK
+818 ATDRADK
-825 DKIPKSIDIKEDG
+825 NEIPASIDIKADG
-838 TITTIKAGDGL
+838 TITTIEAGDGL
-849 IKANKLTVKNIANE
+849 IEAGTLTVDNIANE
-863 ENNDLYIK
+863 ENEELYTK

-891 TENGVER
+891 IENGVER
-898 LNLYEMDVTVTDL
+898 LNLYEMNVTVTDL

-951 VSKDIVASPCALISP
+951 VDKNVVASPCALISP

-1013 APTDLDYVFDWYLGS
+1013 APTGLDYVFDWYLGS
-1028 RADYDAIEDQYKF
+1028 RADYDAIEDRYQF
-1041 TVKDAIVAYRTYSS
+1041 SVKDAIVDYRKHSS
-1055 NATSPFEKEDLK
+1055 NITEVFTPDDADWK
-1067 SWLPS
+1067 SWSPS
-1072 DTNMKTVLENLFDKE
+1072 NAYMKTVLEDLFDKE

-1111 PYVQEGYSVGDK
+1111 PYVQEEYSAGGK

-1284 WKGDPTDLWQSDME
+1284 WEGDPTDLWQSDMK

-1303 TSDELYQKVTNTKAT
+1303 TSDDLYQKVTNTEAT

-1328 ITIPAGMELQ
+1328 ITIPVEKELQ
-1338 LKAPVYKG
+1338 LNTPEYDGRILKSW
-1346 NVLTWDSADSD
+1346 TSEDADD
-1357 DLFRYDMAVNNTG
+1357 FRYDMAVNNTG
-1370 EGNAIKV
+1370 ENKAVEV

-1391 PKATLLDQYRLT
+1391 PKATLLNQHRLT

-1412 MTPGDDY
+1412 MKPGDDY

-1434 APTSGGQQNTEAFT
+1434 APTDGGQQNTEAFT
-1448 PIKYDSDKNDRWNPA
+1448 DIEYGESNDRWNPA
-1463 FYQKAWDN
+1463 FYQKAWN
-1471 KIQYAAS
+1471 RGVTYADAETGGDATS
-1478 ANKNGIPDN
+1478 
-1487 SEIEKVDIVPS
+1487 KVTVEAVKS
-1498 NWSIEYNDVTVPY
+1498 NWSIEYNNTTTPY
-1511 TIGKGFYS
+1511 SIGKGFYL
-1519 RVEMTGATNNTVRV
+1519 RVEDEDATENTVMV
-1533 RLPKADNDYKYEYSP
+1533 RLPKNDEHYTYE
-1548 TTRALHDVTDK
+1548 TRAADGINNVDTKRHQK
-1559 TEQPN
+1559 N
-1564 LADLDADGSMILDL
+1564 LADLDADGSMTLDL
-1578 SKVDND
+1578 STVDND
-1584 RDHFLI
+1584 GNHFLV

-1597 LDMEKFLGANANVL
+1597 LNMAAFLDANDNVL
-1611 AKKYWTIDNGKVIV
+1611 EKKYWTIDVKEGTVSV
-1625 GTPDVVGTS
+1625 GTPDVAW
-1634 GEWPDEQTS
+1634 GEGANS

-1648 MQAFFVERVGYDP
+1648 MQAFFVEKKGYTP
-1661 NATKADGETTETKN
+1661 TKADESTEETDLE
-1675 VTFKASMTVSAT
+1675 VTFNAGMTVSAT
-1687 NAETK
+1687 EVTTSDDTK
-1692 AFAATNP
+1692 SFSAVNP
-1699 VLTLTA
+1699 VLTLIAT
-1705 SSKEGQSRAAVVQKS
+1705 SKQGQSRAAVVQKS

-1747 IAGNYAAAVNAIH
+1747 VAGSYAAAVNAIH

-1778 LTIEGASQLVSPLY
+1778 LSIEGVSQLVSPLY

-1800 TTPIEGD
+1800 TTPIDGD
-1807 SYTLSLTG
+1807 SFTLNLTG

-1872 NVGTATCQLYVS
+1872 NVGTATCQLYVPG
-1884 SGIYIV
+1884 GIYIV

>member
-14 IWTLAV
+14 IQTLAV
-20 VGVMAVVGAG
+20 AGVVAVVGAG

-41 VIVPADNRTTVHT
+41 VIVAADNRETVHT
-54 RTEIIYV
+54 RTDTIYV

-196 DVSNYRDYTVLENKN
+196 DVSNYRDYTVLENEN

-224 RYKYVIR
+224 RYKYIIR

-325 IVYVKATNGNSP
+325 IVYVKATNDNSP

-350 GFLLENEITEDRKP
+350 GFLMENEIPESRKP

-377 DFDQEEPI
+377 DFDQENLI

-407 VYGFVHKD
+407 VYGFVYKD
-415 LASMREYLTSSQN
+415 LPSMREYLTSSQN

-460 DNKDMEKSYKWISPY
+460 DNKYMEKSYKWISPY

-547 KPLPPNINLILKG
+547 KPLSPNINLILKG

-668 GWKAGQDVPNTV
+668 GWKAGQDVPNTLK
-680 NRPANMQ
+680 RPAHMQ

-693 PEGAEGNKYGNIY
+693 PEGAERNKYGNIY
-706 FAFLEGLKNVEHE
+706 FAFLEGLKEVEHE

-725 VVGTPDTEFLSY
+725 IVGTDGTDLSY
-737 SSKDK
+737 EAKDK
-742 LDKDIKPIVVEDG
+742 LDEDIKPIVVEDD

-790 NEAAALAQEKIWN
+790 NEAEALAQEKKWN
-803 FQAVLDFNADTERGW
+803 FQAVLDFNADTERVW

-825 DKIPKSIDIKEDG
+825 DEIPKSIDIKEDG
-838 TITTIKAGDGL
+838 TITTIEDGDGL
-849 IKANKLTVKNIANE
+849 INANKLTVKNIANE
-863 ENNDLYIK
+863 DNNDLYIK

-937 FSATQ
+937 FSANQ
-942 INNYANPTE
+942 INSYANPTE
-951 VSKDIVASPCALISP
+951 VGRDVVASPCALISP

-983 NTAICLGSLKKITA
+983 NTAICLGTLKKITA

-1072 DTNMKTVLENLFDKE
+1072 DTNMKIVLENLFNKE

-1111 PYVQEGYSVGDK
+1111 PYVQEGYSVGSK

-1178 PVRKGFT
+1178 PVRENFT
-1185 DTMAG
+1185 KTMAG

-1214 GVLNKLEIS
+1214 GVLNRLEIT
-1223 KDAQNATIEIVFN
+1223 KDTKNATIEIAFN

-1249 DLFIPFI
+1249 ELFIPFI
-1256 QYQGNSIL
+1256 QYRGDEIL

-1277 IVPEYLT
+1277 IVPKYLT
-1284 WKGDPTDLWQSDME
+1284 WKGEATELWQSDMK
-1298 NWTIS
+1298 NWRIS
-1303 TSDELYQKVTNTKAT
+1303 TSDELYKKVSNTVET

-1328 ITIPAGMELQ
+1328 ITIPAGKELQ
-1338 LKAPVYKG
+1338 LKEPGYEG
-1346 NVLTWDSADSD
+1346 RVLKSWTSEGD
-1357 DLFRYDMAVNNTG
+1357 DNFRYDMAVNNTG
-1370 EGNAIKV
+1370 TDEAIEV

-1391 PKATLLDQYRLT
+1391 PGATLLNQHRLT

-1434 APTSGGQQNTEAFT
+1434 APTDGGQQNTEAFT
-1448 PIKYDSDKNDRWNPA
+1448 DITYGSGNSRWNPA
-1463 FYQKAWDN
+1463 FYQKAWN
-1471 KIQYAAS
+1471 KDIRYAAS
-1478 ANKNGIPDN
+1478 DANKDGVPDD
-1487 SEIEKVDIVPS
+1487 SEITSVEVVPS
-1498 NWSIEYNDVTVPY
+1498 NWSIEYNDATVSY
-1511 TIGKGFYS
+1511 AIGKGFYS
-1519 RVEMTGATNNTVRV
+1519 RVEMTGATDNTVKV
-1533 RLPKADNDYKYEYSP
+1533 RLPKADNDYEYEYSP
-1548 TTRALHDVTDK
+1548 TTRALHDITDK

-1564 LADLDADGSMILDL
+1564 LADLDTDGSMTLDL
-1578 SKVDND
+1578 TKVDND
-1584 RDHFLI
+1584 GNHFLV

-1597 LDMEKFLGANANVL
+1597 LNMAAFLDANDNVL
-1611 AKKYWTIDNGKVIV
+1611 EKKYWTIDVKEGTVSV
-1625 GTPDVVGTS
+1625 GTPDVAW
-1634 GEWPDEQTS
+1634 GEGANS

-1648 MQAFFVERVGYDP
+1648 MQAFFVEKKGYTP
-1661 NATKADGETTETKN
+1661 TKADESTEETDLE
-1675 VTFKASMTVSAT
+1675 VTFNAGMTVSAT
-1687 NAETK
+1687 EVTTSDDTK
-1692 AFAATNP
+1692 SFSAVNP

-1705 SSKEGQSRAAVVQKS
+1705 TSKQGQSRAAVVQKS

-1733 ALLDSEIDAPMAYT
+1733 ALLDSELDAPMAYT
-1747 IAGNYAAAVNAIH
+1747 VAGSYAAAVNAIH

-1778 LTIEGASQLVSPLY
+1778 LSIEGASQLVSPLY

-1800 TTPIEGD
+1800 TTPIDGD
-1807 SYTLSLTG
+1807 SFTLNLTG

-1872 NVGTATCQLYVS
+1872 NVGTATCQLYVAG
-1884 SGIYIV
+1884 GIYIV